1 MSGGSLRYQFVLG
14 NTVEHW
20 TTWEAKGS
28 HRKAWE
34 ESMGIAMGSDGE
46 PRQVTGSHEAA
57 RVDTSYDC
65 SMSIGKVVK
74 ETMGNPGASHE
85 KLQEAMGSY
94 VPPWASTGSRAEN

>member
-1 MSGGSLRYQFVLG
+1 M
-14 NTVEHW
+14 EHW

-34 ESMGIAMGSDGE
+34 SMGIAMASMGSDGE

-65 SMSIGKVVK
+65 SMSIGK
-74 ETMGNPGASHE
+74 GNHGKPRG
-85 KLQEAMGSY
+85 
-94 VPPWASTGSRAEN
+94 